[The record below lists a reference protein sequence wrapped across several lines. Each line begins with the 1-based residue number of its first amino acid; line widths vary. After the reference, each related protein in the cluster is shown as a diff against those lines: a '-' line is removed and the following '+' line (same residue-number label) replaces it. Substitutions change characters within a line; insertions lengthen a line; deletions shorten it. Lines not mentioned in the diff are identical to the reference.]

1 MIQLNT
7 RSVYSFLES
16 NLTLNSYVQRARDL
30 GYQSLGLMDQDNLY
44 GAYAFLEIAEKA
56 GIQALLGMSLTTRVG
71 EQMIELQLLARS
83 TKGYQNLLK
92 LATQRNLGK
101 VAWEELLEYTE
112 DLAVIRPYQP
122 GQEELDLDIP
132 YFLGLGLESPRPESD
147 LPLLP
152 FPTIRYLESQDLE
165 VLQVMEAI
173 KANQS
178 LIETPVRYRGQ
189 GLLPAQEVKEAYQ
202 TRFPGAWENLEKLV
216 DGIHYDLDRSLKL
229 PRFNPQRPAVEE
241 LRERARAG
249 LEAKGLLGIEY
260 LQRLDEELTVIHE
273 MGFDDYFLIVWD
285 LLAFG
290 RRQGYYMGMGRGS
303 AVGSLVAYALDIT
316 GIDPVA
322 KNLIFERFLNRERFS
337 MPDIDID
344 IPDIHRPD
352 FLRYVRDRYGSMHAA
367 QIVTFSTFGAKQAL
381 RDVLKRIGLPEFE
394 ISGLTK
400 QIRFG
405 EHLRQVAERSLSFRR
420 QFQERPEL
428 GRALQL
434 AMRLEGLPRQTS
446 VHAAGVVMSDADL
459 TDFIPLKYAE
469 DIYITQY
476 DAAAIED
483 NGLLKMDFLGLR
495 NLTYVERMRDLLLK
509 EEGVVLEPARIP
521 LEDPDTLALFAA
533 GRTKG
538 IFQFEQPGAI
548 HLLRRVQPQSFEEV
562 VATTSLNRPGASD
575 YIDNFVARKHGREA
589 VASVDPAVA
598 DILAPT
604 YGIMLYQEQVMQVA
618 QRFAGFSLG
627 KADLLRRAMGKKR
640 PEEMHAMEADFVEGA
655 LQQGYDQ
662 ERAKALFAIMEKF
675 AGYGFN
681 RSHAYAYSALA
692 FQLAYFKT
700 HYPHIFFQV
709 LLSSGNQAYLEDAL
723 DAGFQMQ
730 SLTINSVSRKDR
742 FQNGAIYLGLN
753 RIKGLPRDFQNWI
766 LEQQPFA
773 DLEDFFLRL
782 PSNYQKVEFLK
793 PLIQIGLFDQMAPN
807 RATLLTNLDRL
818 LFFYQELGSLFAD
831 SSYSWEEV
839 ADFSSLEK
847 YRMEV
852 ELLGVGLSPHPLKDY
867 LQDAGDRVG
876 RIADLQVGRNV
887 ELLVELLNMRVIR
900 TKKGEQM
907 SFIQVTDTRHKI
919 EVIVF
924 PETFRKFKDF
934 LQEGHLLRIRGKVQD
949 KDGRKQI
956 LLNHAELLT
965 KEQCWILLQNHQLDQ
980 EVARILK
987 AHPGPVPV
995 ILRYQEGKE
1004 TLQLEGGVSKSEQ
1017 LVNAL
1022 GPYALKTVFLEKR

>member
-1 MIQLNT
+1 MIQLDT

-16 NLTLNSYVQRARDL
+16 NLTLAAYLQKAKAL

-44 GAYAFLEIAEKA
+44 GAYAFLEMTERV
-56 GIQALLGMSLTTRVG
+56 GIQPLVGMALTTRLG
-71 EQMIELQLLARS
+71 EQLLDLRVLALS
-83 TKGYQNLLK
+83 TRGYQNLLK
-92 LATQRNLGK
+92 LATQRNLDK
-101 VAWEELLEYTE
+101 TAWEDLVEFTQ
-112 DLAVIRPYQP
+112 DLALIWPFQP
-122 GQEELDLDIP
+122 GQEEPDLGRP
-132 YFLGLGLESPRPESD
+132 YFLGVALDSPLPTSD
-147 LPLLP
+147 RPLLP
-152 FPTIRYLESQDLE
+152 LQTVRYLEAQDLE
-165 VLQVMEAI
+165 VLQLMEAI
-173 KANQS
+173 KQNQT
-178 LIETPVRYRGQ
+178 LVETPVRYRGQ
-189 GLLPAQEVKEAYQ
+189 ILLPAQELKAAYQ
-202 TRFPGAWENLEKLV
+202 ARFPGAWENLESLV
-216 DGIHYDLDRSLKL
+216 AGVHYDLDRSLKL
-229 PRFNPQRPAVEE
+229 PRFNPQKPAVEE
-241 LRERARAG
+241 LREVALAG
-249 LEAKGLLGIEY
+249 LAAKQLQGPAY
-260 LQRLDEELTVIHE
+260 KQRLDEELSVIHE

-337 MPDIDID
+337 PPDIDID

-381 RDVLKRIGLPEFE
+381 RDVLKRLGVPEFE
-394 ISGLTK
+394 ISNLTK

-405 EHLRQVAERSLSFRR
+405 EKLQQVVERSLSFRR

-459 TDFIPLKYAE
+459 TDFIPLKFAE

-476 DAAAIED
+476 DAAGIED

-495 NLTYVERMRDLLLK
+495 NLTYVERMRDLLAK
-509 EEGVVLEPARIP
+509 EEGIVLDPAAIP
-521 LEDPDTLALFAA
+521 LEDSETLKLFAA

-548 HLLRRVQPQSFEEV
+548 NLLRRVQPASFEEV
-562 VATTSLNRPGASD
+562 VATTSLNRPGASA

-589 VASVDPAVA
+589 VVSVDPAVA

-627 KADLLRRAMGKKR
+627 KADLLRRAMGKKK
-640 PEEMHAMEADFVEGA
+640 PEEMHAMEVDFVEGA

-662 ERAKALFAIMEKF
+662 DRAKALFAVMEKF

-709 LLSSGNQAYLEDAL
+709 MLSTANQTYLEDAL

-730 SLTINSVSRKDR
+730 ALTINTIPAHDR
-742 FQNGAIYLGLN
+742 FQDGAIYLGLD
-753 RIKGLPRDFQNWI
+753 RLKGLPRDLQTWI
-766 LEQQPFA
+766 LEHRPFA

-782 PSNYQKVEFLK
+782 PPNYLK
-793 PLIQIGLFDQMAPN
+793 PDLLRPLVQIGLFDQLAPN

-831 SSYSWEEV
+831 SSYSWEPV

-847 YRMEV
+847 YQMEV

-867 LQDAGDRVG
+867 LQEAGPEIQ
-876 RIADLQVGRNV
+876 RIADLQVGTQAQV
-887 ELLVELLNMRVIR
+887 LAEILDLRVIR

-907 SFIQVTDTRHKI
+907 AFVQVTDTRHKI
-919 EVIVF
+919 EVIAF
-924 PETFRKFKDF
+924 PEVFRTYKQLLEAGAL
-934 LQEGHLLRIRGKVQD
+934 LQMWGKVQD
-949 KDGRKQI
+949 KSDRKQ
-956 LLNHAELLT
+956 LVLNRVQALT
-965 KEQCWILLQNHQLDQ
+965 RERFWILLEDHQVDH

-987 AHPGPVPV
+987 NFPGSIPV
-995 ILRYQEGKE
+995 IVRYQEGKE
-1004 TLQLEGGVSKSEQ
+1004 TLQLQEGVSKTEA
-1017 LVNAL
+1017 LVTAL
-1022 GPYALKTVFLEKR
+1022 GPYVLKTVFLEKP

>member
-1 MIQLNT
+1 MIQLDT

-16 NLTLNSYVQRARDL
+16 NLTLTAYLQKARTL

-44 GAYAFLEIAEKA
+44 GAYAFLEMAEQA
-56 GIQALLGMSLTTRVG
+56 GLQALLGMSLTTRLG
-71 EQMIELQLLARS
+71 DQLLDLRVLALS
-83 TKGYQNLLK
+83 TTGYQNLLK
-92 LATQRNLGK
+92 LASQRNLGK
-101 VAWEELLEYTE
+101 SAWEDLVEFTQ
-112 DLAVIRPYQP
+112 DLALIWPFQP
-122 GQEELDLDIP
+122 GQEEPDLGRP
-132 YFLGLGLESPRPESD
+132 YFLGVALDSSLPTSD
-147 LPLLP
+147 RPLLP
-152 FPTIRYLESQDLE
+152 LQTVRYLETQDLE
-165 VLQVMEAI
+165 VLQLMEAI
-173 KANQS
+173 KQNQT
-178 LIETPVRYRGQ
+178 LVETPVRYRGQ
-189 GLLPAQEVKEAYQ
+189 ILLPAQELKAAYQ
-202 TRFPGAWENLEKLV
+202 ARFPGAWENLESLV
-216 DGIHYDLDRSLKL
+216 AGVHYDLDRSLKL
-229 PRFNPQRPAVEE
+229 PRFNPQKPAVEE
-241 LRERARAG
+241 LREVALAG
-249 LEAKGLLGIEY
+249 LAAKQLQGLAY
-260 LQRLDEELTVIHE
+260 RQRLDEELSVIHE

-285 LLAFG
+285 LLRFG

-337 MPDIDID
+337 PPDIDID

-381 RDVLKRIGLPEFE
+381 RDVLKRLGVPEFE
-394 ISGLTK
+394 ISNLTK

-405 EHLRQVAERSLSFRR
+405 EKLQQVAERSLSFRR

-428 GRALQL
+428 DRALDL

-459 TDFIPLKYAE
+459 TDFIPLKFAE

-495 NLTYVERMRDLLLK
+495 NLTYVERMRDLLAK
-509 EEGVVLEPARIP
+509 EEGIVLDPANIP
-521 LEDPDTLALFAA
+521 LEDAETLRLFAA

-548 HLLRRVQPQSFEEV
+548 NLLRRVQPVSFEEV
-562 VATTSLNRPGASD
+562 VATTSLNRPGASA

-589 VASVDPAVA
+589 VVSVDPAVA

-627 KADLLRRAMGKKR
+627 KADLLRRAMGKKK
-640 PEEMHAMEADFVEGA
+640 PEEMHAMEVDFVEGA

-662 ERAKALFAIMEKF
+662 ERAKALFAVMEKF

-709 LLSSGNQAYLEDAL
+709 MLTAANQTYLDDAL
-723 DAGFQMQ
+723 DAGFQIQ
-730 SLTINSVSRKDR
+730 TLTLNTIPAHDR
-742 FQNGAIYLGLN
+742 FQDGAIYLGLD
-753 RIKGLPRDFQNWI
+753 RLKGLPRDLQTWI
-766 LEQQPFA
+766 LEHRPFA
-773 DLEDFFLRL
+773 DLETFFLQL
-782 PSNYQKVEFLK
+782 PPNYLK
-793 PLIQIGLFDQMAPN
+793 SDLLRPLIQIGLFDQLAPN

-831 SSYSWEEV
+831 SSYSWELV
-839 ADFSSLEK
+839 SDFSSLEK

-867 LQDAGDRVG
+867 LQEAGPEIQ
-876 RIADLQVGRNV
+876 RIADLQVGAHV
-887 ELLVELLNMRVIR
+887 QVLGELLDLRVIR

-907 SFIQVTDTRHKI
+907 AFVQVTDTRHKI
-919 EVIVF
+919 EVIAF
-924 PETFRKFKDF
+924 PEVFRTYKQ
-934 LQEGHLLRIRGKVQD
+934 LLAEGALLRIWGKVQD
-949 KDGRKQI
+949 KSGRKQ
-956 LLNHAELLT
+956 LVLNRAEALT
-965 KEQCWILLQNHQLDQ
+965 RERFWILLEDHQVDRD
-980 EVARILK
+980 VAQILR
-987 AHPGPVPV
+987 AFPGPIPV

-1004 TLQLEGGVSKSEQ
+1004 TLQLQEGVSKMEE
-1017 LVNAL
+1017 LVTAL
-1022 GPYALKTVFLEKR
+1022 GPYVLKTVFLEKP

>member
-1 MIQLNT
+1 MIQLDT
-7 RSVYSFLES
+7 QSVYSFLES
-16 NLTLNSYVQRARDL
+16 NLTLTAYLQKAKTL

-44 GAYAFLEIAEKA
+44 GAYAFLEMAEQA
-56 GIQALLGMSLTTRVG
+56 GLQALLGMSLTTRLG
-71 EQMIELQLLARS
+71 DQLLDLRVLALS
-83 TKGYQNLLK
+83 TTGYQNLLK
-92 LATQRNLGK
+92 LASQRNLGK
-101 VAWEELLEYTE
+101 IAWEDLMEFTQ
-112 DLAVIRPYQP
+112 DLALIWPFQP
-122 GQEELDLDIP
+122 GQEEPDLDRP
-132 YFLGLGLESPRPESD
+132 YFLGVTLDSPLPDSD
-147 LPLLP
+147 RPLLP
-152 FPTIRYLESQDLE
+152 LQTVRYLEAQDLE

-173 KANQS
+173 KKNQT
-178 LIETPVRYRGQ
+178 LVETPVRYRGQ
-189 GLLPAQEVKEAYQ
+189 VLLPAQELKESYQ
-202 TRFPGAWENLEKLV
+202 ARFPGAWENLESLV
-216 DGIHYDLDRSLKL
+216 AGVHYDWDRSLKL

-241 LRERARAG
+241 LREVALAG
-249 LEAKGLLGIEY
+249 LAAKQLQGPAY
-260 LQRLDEELTVIHE
+260 LQRLDEELSVIHE

-337 MPDIDID
+337 PPDIDID

-381 RDVLKRIGLPEFE
+381 RDVLKRLAVPEFE
-394 ISGLTK
+394 ISNLTK

-405 EHLRQVAERSLSFRR
+405 EKLQQVVERSLTFRR

-428 GRALQL
+428 DRALYL

-459 TDFIPLKYAE
+459 TDFIPLKFAE

-495 NLTYVERMRDLLLK
+495 NLTYVERMRDLLAK
-509 EEGVVLEPARIP
+509 EEGIVLDPANIP
-521 LEDPDTLALFAA
+521 LEDAETLKLFAA

-548 HLLRRVQPQSFEEV
+548 NLLRRVQPTSFEEV
-562 VATTSLNRPGASD
+562 VATTSLNRPGASA

-589 VASVDPAVA
+589 VVSVDPAVA

-627 KADLLRRAMGKKR
+627 KADLLRRAMGKKK
-640 PEEMHAMEADFVEGA
+640 PEEMHAMEVDFVEGA

-662 ERAKALFAIMEKF
+662 ERAKALFAVMAKF

-700 HYPHIFFQV
+700 HYPQIFFQV
-709 LLSSGNQAYLEDAL
+709 MLTAANQTYLDDAL

-730 SLTINSVSRKDR
+730 ALTINTIPAHDR
-742 FQNGAIYLGLN
+742 FQDGAIYLGLD
-753 RIKGLPRDFQNWI
+753 RLKGLPRDLQTWI
-766 LEQQPFA
+766 LEHRPFA

-782 PSNYQKVEFLK
+782 PPNYLKPDLLK
-793 PLIQIGLFDQMAPN
+793 PLIQIGLFDQLAPN

-831 SSYSWEEV
+831 SSYSWESIT
-839 ADFSSLEK
+839 DFSSLEK

-867 LQDAGDRVG
+867 LQEAGPEIQ
-876 RIADLQVGRNV
+876 RIADLQVGTQAQV
-887 ELLVELLNMRVIR
+887 LVELLDLRVIR

-907 SFIQVTDTRHKI
+907 AFVQVTDTRHKI
-919 EVIVF
+919 EVIAFPDVF
-924 PETFRKFKDF
+924 RTYKQLLEA
-934 LQEGHLLRIRGKVQD
+934 GALLRMWGKVQD
-949 KDGRKQI
+949 KSGRKQ
-956 LLNHAELLT
+956 LVLNRVEALT
-965 KEQCWILLQNHQLDQ
+965 RERFWILLEDHQVDRD
-980 EVARILK
+980 VAQILK
-987 AHPGPVPV
+987 GFPGPIPV

-1004 TLQLEGGVSKSEQ
+1004 TLQLQEGVSKTEA
-1017 LVNAL
+1017 LVTAL
-1022 GPYALKTVFLEKR
+1022 GPYVLKTVFLEKP